1 MDTEKEMTDAET
13 RELDEALR
21 SINAQFGVLI
31 MSLEKNFHR
40 GFWWGMEE
48 AVMFIEPAGSYG
60 EAAARGQIPRRG
72 EVTQLSWDQFREG
85 ETLSHTHGVHF
96 APETAPVRSKP

>member
-31 MSLEKNFHR
+31 MSLEKKNFHR
-40 GFWWGMEE
+40 GFLVGDG
-48 AVMFIEPAGSYG
+48 GSSY
-60 EAAARGQIPRRG
+60 
-72 EVTQLSWDQFREG
+72 VY
-85 ETLSHTHGVHF
+85 
-96 APETAPVRSKP
+96 

>member
-40 GFWWGMEE
+40 GFLVGDG
-48 AVMFIEPAGSYG
+48 GSSY
-60 EAAARGQIPRRG
+60 
-72 EVTQLSWDQFREG
+72 VY
-85 ETLSHTHGVHF
+85 
-96 APETAPVRSKP
+96 